1 MIICSGRPQPYTILA
16 ETPARASCII
26 KVSGGYVVGTAD
38 GRIVHVSDAGVVTV
52 ESTVLAGYTINCLHY
67 NGGVGLYFCCV
78 GDKIYT
84 STNRTS
90 WTLRLTASS
99 GYIVREIKSYGSNQF
114 VALAANSMVGSIL
127 YSSTNGTT
135 WTARTLSPAMV
146 SNGALFHTGSMWVL
160 KASLSTAYLSTDAIT
175 WTYAVIAIPSLGFTE
190 TGSPAAIAAR
200 SYGGFHYVV
209 HIARQVAAGITAYWP
224 MLFRTSDGTTYRVGS
239 IGPYLSYDEVARNVY
254 QQGVLC
260 HTGTK
265 LLYLS
270 FRSKGGVLFS
280 SFGSSF
286 GIGLL
291 QWMHASPATSRWYT
305 ALCDSPEA
313 DGRVCAG
320 IEVPTPSSRYFIVHI
335 KA

>member
-1 MIICSGRPQPYTILA
+1 MLA

-38 GRIVHVSDAGVVTV
+38 GRIVHVSNAGVVTV
-52 ESTVLAGYTINCLHY
+52 ESTVLTGNTINCLHY

-99 GYIVREIKSYGSNQF
+99 GYIVKEIKSYGSNQF
-114 VALAANSMVGSIL
+114 VALAVKLLGSLFSSIL

-160 KASLSTAYLSTDAIT
+160 KALLGTAYLSTDAIT
-175 WTYAVIAIPSLGFTE
+175 WTHTEIAIPGLGFTE
-190 TGSPAAIAAR
+190 AGSPAAIAAR
-200 SYGGFHYVV
+200 SYDGFHYVV

-224 MLFRTSDGTTYRVGS
+224 ILFRTSDGTTYRVGS
-239 IGPYLSYDEVARNVY
+239 IGPYLSYDEVSRNVY

-286 GIGLL
+286 GTGLL
-291 QWMHASPATSRWYT
+291 QWMHVSPATSRWYT

-320 IEVPTPSSRYFIVHI
+320 IEVPTSSGSRYFIVHI